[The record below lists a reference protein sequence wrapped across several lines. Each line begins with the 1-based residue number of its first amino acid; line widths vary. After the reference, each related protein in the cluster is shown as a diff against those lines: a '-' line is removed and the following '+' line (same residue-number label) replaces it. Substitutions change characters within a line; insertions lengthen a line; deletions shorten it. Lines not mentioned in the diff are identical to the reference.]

1 VANPFQSPSI
11 LSFCPG
17 ILGLERGLERIIGP
31 ARVVAYV
38 EIEAFIIANLLAG
51 MEARL
56 VDCAPVWTD
65 AKTFPAQ
72 HFHNKVHGIIGGYPC
87 QPFSIAGNRQG
98 TADPRHLW
106 PHLQRSIEAI
116 KPVWCFFENVDDH
129 LNLGFDHVHQQLCDM
144 GFAVE
149 TGIYSA
155 SEAGAPHQRQRLFIL
170 AIAHESGFWRQ
181 QPRRFQPETFS
192 SGKAMEHTTG
202 KRTGKRG
209 NKIGTG
215 QGFGF
220 VGASSNPQQESELAD
235 TRHVDGSQRKP
246 ERQPKECT
254 KEFCGST
261 NMANTGCIN
270 ERIESESER
279 TPNNA
284 ARCNQE
290 MSDTSGNGLQGSGN
304 KRHGQ
309 RSPRLCSGEKNKEWP
324 ASPGESQKHWEAPR
338 TIEPGMG
345 CTVDGYNFREDFL
358 RALGN
363 SVVEQSAAIA
373 FADLMKKHGLVHLLP
388 FSN

>member
-1 VANPFQSPSI
+1 VANPFQSPAI

-17 ILGLERGLERIIGP
+17 ILGLERGLERVIGP

-144 GFAVE
+144 GYAVE

-181 QPRRFQPETFS
+181 QPRRFQPETFG
-192 SGKAMEHTTG
+192 SGEAMEHTTG
-202 KRTGKRG
+202 KRSGKRG

-215 QGFGF
+215 QGFGI
-220 VGASSNPQQESELAD
+220 VGASANPQQESELD
-235 TRHVDGSQRKP
+235 NTRHVDGLQRKP

-254 KEFCGST
+254 KEFCASPEL
-261 NMANTGCIN
+261 ANT
-270 ERIESESER
+270 SS
-279 TPNNA
+279 
-284 ARCNQE
+284 
-290 MSDTSGNGLQGSGN
+290 NGLQGSGN

-309 RSPRLCSGEKNKEWP
+309 RSPRLCSGEKNQEWP
-324 ASPGESQKHWEAPR
+324 ASPGESQKNWEAPR

-373 FADLMKKHGLVHLLP
+373 FTDLMQKHGLDHLLP
-388 FSN
+388 STN